1 MKLFRPPL
9 RPRVGLLGKF
19 ALASLVPI
27 VLLGFVLSQVLV
39 GQIRQR
45 ALLNARQSAA
55 LLDQSL
61 VLPQLSAAQL
71 RSGLTDQRVRALDH
85 TLEAALGSNQITRIK
100 VWNRAGRVAYA
111 SDHAIIGKTFPP
123 SEELREA
130 LGGETASEVSDLEK
144 AENTGER
151 SFGQLLEVYTPIR
164 FEAGG
169 QPAGAFELYLPYRPI
184 AAAID
189 HDTKRISFV
198 LLGGL
203 ALLYLLL
210 FRIVARAS
218 SRLRRQA
225 AENEYLA
232 LHDPLT
238 DLPNRSLF
246 HDRAGQA
253 IRSAQ
258 RSRAAVALMIL
269 DLDRFK
275 EINDTL
281 GHHNGDLLLK
291 QIGPRLRAALRDS
304 DSIAR
309 LGGDEFGVLLPQIDD
324 GNDAVAVAEKIRQAL
339 REPVA
344 LNGITLDL
352 AATVGIA
359 VYPDHGDDVE
369 TLLQRAD
376 VAMYLAKEDHSG
388 CELYLPER
396 DEYSPARLALVGEL
410 RRAIDGGELVLHYQ
424 PKVELRSGRVAGVEA
439 LVRWEHPERGLLFPD
454 EFVPLAERTGLI
466 RELTLVV
473 LEAALSQLR
482 AWQDDGLRL
491 SVSVNLS
498 ARDLLDL
505 ELPETVERLLREH
518 DLPAD
523 RLELEITESVILADP
538 MRARLVLNRLSEM
551 GVELAIDDFGSG
563 YSSLAYLKR
572 LPVKQ
577 IKIDRSFVM
586 NMEQDENDAVI
597 VRSTIDLG
605 RNLGLMVVA
614 EGVESEAIWSDLA
627 RLECDLA
634 QGYYLSRPVAGQ
646 ALADWVSER
655 GKAVL
660 PDPLHGGGRS
670 DTPTFGWPRRIAESA
685 GGAA

>member
-1 MKLFRPPL
+1 MENFRPPL

-19 ALASLVPI
+19 AFASLVPI
-27 VLLGFVLSQVLV
+27 LLLGLVLAHVLR
-39 GQIRQR
+39 GQIRGR

-61 VLPQLSAAQL
+61 VQPQLSRTDL
-71 RSGLTDQRVRALDH
+71 RTGLSEARVRALDR
-85 TLEAALGSNQITRIK
+85 TLQASLAGKQIARIK
-100 VWNRAGRVAYA
+100 VWNREGRAVYA
-111 SDHAIIGKTFPP
+111 SDHAMIGEAFPL
-123 SEELREA
+123 SDELRTA
-130 LGGETASEVSDLEK
+130 LGGETASEVSDLQK
-144 AENTGER
+144 AENAR
-151 SFGQLLEVYTPIR
+151 DRHFGQLLEVYTPLR
-164 FEAGG
+164 FQNGG

-184 AAAID
+184 AAAIGR
-189 HDTKRISFV
+189 DTRRLSYV

-203 ALLYLLL
+203 ALLYLIL

-218 SRLRRQA
+218 TRLRRQA
-225 AENEYLA
+225 AENEHLA

-253 IRSAQ
+253 LRSAR
-258 RSRAAVALMIL
+258 RSGGRVALMIL

-275 EINDTL
+275 EVNDTL

-291 QIGPRLRAALRDS
+291 QIGPRLATALRES

-309 LGGDEFGVLLPQIDD
+309 LGGDEFGVLLPQISDEDD
-324 GNDAVAVAEKIRQAL
+324 AIAVAEKIRQAL
-339 REPVA
+339 RDPIA
-344 LNGITLDL
+344 INGITLDL

-359 VYPDHGDDVE
+359 VYPEHGDDVE

-388 CELYLPER
+388 CQIYVAER
-396 DEYSPARLALVGEL
+396 DEYSPARLALVAEL
-410 RRAIDGGELVLHYQ
+410 RRAIDQEELLLHYQ
-424 PKVELRSGRVAGVEA
+424 PKAELQSGHVVGVEA
-439 LVRWEHPERGLLFPD
+439 LVRWQHPERGLLFPD

-466 RELTLVV
+466 KELTLCV
-473 LEAALSQLR
+473 LEAALCQLR
-482 AWQDDGLRL
+482 AWQESGLLL

-498 ARDLLDL
+498 ARDLLDSQ
-505 ELPETVERLLREH
+505 LPETVEQLLRKYE
-518 DLPAD
+518 LPPD
-523 RLELEITESVILADP
+523 RLELEITESVLLADP
-538 MRARLVLNRLSEM
+538 MRTRLVLNRLSAM
-551 GVELAIDDFGSG
+551 GVELAIDDFGIG

-586 NMEQDENDAVI
+586 NMERDENDAVI

-614 EGVESEAIWSDLA
+614 EGVESETVWSDLA
-627 RLECDLA
+627 GLECDLA
-634 QGYYLSRPVAGQ
+634 QGYYLSRPIPAQELTDWVRERADAPSRNSPAGQ
-646 ALADWVSER
+646 LPGAGAL
-655 GKAVL
+655 
-660 PDPLHGGGRS
+660 DPPSAAAR
-670 DTPTFGWPRRIAESA
+670 AA
-685 GGAA
+685 GGSA